1 MFAAFL
7 KNLDDEIFP
16 FLDAILTPPV
26 IKRKPERVMMTHA
39 EYARVRAEQ
48 RNMLRQDY
56 NVNLS
61 PIVPVVEEFTF
72 PEADVF
78 QVPEF
83 SWPDYPEYNC
93 PYVRACA
100 KGKGKGR
107 RGRNR
112 RSNVSVSGVD
122 RTETIPGKIL
132 IPVTIAAGGVPVA
145 IPLAVDSMGA
155 RLTALGNVFQEHRFT
170 KLTVVLHPAF
180 TAAAGG
186 TRASYAVAYFKV
198 PPLTPPVT
206 VPNAYSG
213 AVSRYHDVGDTIP
226 VRLSL
231 SRSVLMNNVRPWFI
245 NNSAVGSETLD
256 SIQGVLYIVPLLA
269 TGLSVNLEFAYNCQ
283 MRGPTLPAVD

>member
-1 MFAAFL
+1 MFSAFL
-7 KNLDDEIFP
+7 NALDEAIFP
-16 FLDAILTPPV
+16 M
-26 IKRKPERVMMTHA
+26 KKPALLFPSEMPEDFSDLHV
-39 EYARVRAEQ
+39 RVRCTRTRREVAASRSMFKE
-48 RNMLRQDY
+48 DY
-56 NVNLS
+56 NVNS
-61 PIVPVVEEFTF
+61 IPIVEEFTF

-112 RSNVSVSGVD
+112 RSNVSVSGAD

-170 KLTVVLHPAF
+170 KLTVVLHPGF
-180 TAAAGG
+180 TAAAG

-231 SRSVLMNNVRPWFI
+231 TRGVLMNNVRPWFI
-245 NNSAVGSETLD
+245 NNSAAGSETLD

-269 TGLSVNLEFAYNCQ
+269 TGLSVNLEFAYSCQ